1 MGSRGDRIRG
11 EQSAALAYLRLQL
24 LAALNYQKA
33 RLGLASSNRTI
44 KKAFSNSKELC
55 ILNILLPGLRPK
67 KGRYQTP
74 DEADKEVFEQV
85 QANDAVIADA
95 MQLADHEGL
104 VGKERQEF
112 IDAVIDGLPPAIP
125 SKPTAVGSF
134 RTDGYSIFQLA
145 LDYCTDRPE
154 SPRSEQPSLA

>member
-1 MGSRGDRIRG
+1 MGSSDDRIRG

-24 LAALNYQKA
+24 LAVLS
-33 RLGLASSNRTI
+33 RLPKSQLGPRITNTTI

-112 IDAVIDGLPPAIP
+112 IDAVIDGLPPASP
-125 SKPTAVGSF
+125 SKPTAHLSAGAGLSH
-134 RTDGYSIFQLA
+134 
-145 LDYCTDRPE
+145 RP
-154 SPRSEQPSLA
+154 SRVASQYVAQPC